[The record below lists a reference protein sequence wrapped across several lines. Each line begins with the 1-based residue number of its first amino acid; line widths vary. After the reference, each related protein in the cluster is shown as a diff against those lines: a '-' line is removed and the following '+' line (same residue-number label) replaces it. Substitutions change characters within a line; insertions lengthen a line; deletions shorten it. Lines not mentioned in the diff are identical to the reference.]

1 MELISS
7 KNLKNYLLLMRLDK
21 PIGIWLLMWPM
32 LWSLWIA
39 SEGQVSIK
47 ILLIFLSGTVIMRS
61 AGCVLNDF
69 ADRKIDPHVKRTQN
83 RPIASGKVSEKEA
96 IILFIILMSLAF
108 TLIFFLNLTTKF
120 FAIGGAL
127 VTVIYPFAKR
137 VLSAPQLV
145 LGIAFGW
152 GVPMAFA
159 AEIGHV
165 PLLGW
170 LIFFIAIIWALIYD
184 TYYAM
189 VDRDDD
195 LNLGVRST
203 AILFGRYDLFII
215 GLLQCSMLVLLFFM
229 AQLAAL
235 GMWVYSAIMISMLI
249 MIYHQWLTKE
259 KDRESCFKAFKHNHY
274 IGMTVF
280 IGIIL
285 HYQT

>member
-47 ILLIFLSGTVIMRS
+47 ILSIFLSGVIIMRS

-96 IILFIILMSLAF
+96 IILFITLMSLAC

-127 VTVIYPFAKR
+127 VTVFYPFVKR

-152 GVPMAFA
+152 GVPMAFS

-195 LNLGVRST
+195 LNLDVKST

-215 GLLQCSMLVLLFFM
+215 GLLQCSMLVLLIFM

>member
-1 MELISS
+1 
-7 KNLKNYLLLMRLDK
+7 MRLDK

-47 ILLIFLSGTVIMRS
+47 ILSIFLSGVIIMRS

-83 RPIASGKVSEKEA
+83 RPIASGKVSEREA
-96 IILFIILMSLAF
+96 IILFIILMSLAC

-127 VTVIYPFAKR
+127 VTVFYPFVKR

-152 GVPMAFA
+152 GVPMAFS

-195 LNLGVRST
+195 LNLDVKST

-215 GLLQCSMLVLLFFM
+215 GLLQCSMLVLLIFM

-235 GMWVYSAIMISMLI
+235 GMWAYSAIMISMLI

>member
-1 MELISS
+1 
-7 KNLKNYLLLMRLDK
+7 
-21 PIGIWLLMWPM
+21 MWPM

>member
-21 PIGIWLLMWPM
+21 PIGIWLVMWPM

-145 LGIAFGW
+145 LGIAFGSSI
-152 GVPMAFA
+152 PMVFML
-159 AEIGHV
+159 EKGLIDINCI
-165 PLLGW
+165 LLYI
-170 LIFFIAIIWALIYD
+170 LTIIWAIVYD

-189 VDRDDD
+189 ADKDDD
-195 LNLGVRST
+195 INRS
-203 AILFGRYDLFII
+203 
-215 GLLQCSMLVLLFFM
+215 
-229 AQLAAL
+229 
-235 GMWVYSAIMISMLI
+235 
-249 MIYHQWLTKE
+249 
-259 KDRESCFKAFKHNHY
+259 
-274 IGMTVF
+274 
-280 IGIIL
+280 
-285 HYQT
+285 

>member
-21 PIGIWLLMWPM
+21 PIGIWLVMWPM

-120 FAIGGAL
+120 FAIVGAL

>member
-1 MELISS
+1 
-7 KNLKNYLLLMRLDK
+7 MRLDK

-39 SEGQVSIK
+39 SEGQISIK
-47 ILLIFLSGTVIMRS
+47 ILLIFLFGVIIMRS

-96 IILFIILMSLAF
+96 IILFLFLMTVAF
-108 TLIFFLNLTTKF
+108 GLIFLLNTTTKVL
-120 FAIGGAL
+120 AVVGASI
-127 VTVIYPFAKR
+127 TAIYPFVKR
-137 VLSAPQLV
+137 VLSAPQLI
-145 LGIAFGW
+145 LGFAFGW

-159 AEIGHV
+159 AVLGHV

-170 LIFFIAIIWALIYD
+170 LIFIIAIIWALIYD

-195 LNLGVRST
+195 LNLDVKST

-215 GLLQCSMLVLLFFM
+215 GLLQCSMLVLLILM

>member
-1 MELISS
+1 MTSNIN
-7 KNLKNYLLLMRLDK
+7 KNINNYLLLMRLDK

-39 SEGQVSIK
+39 SEGQISLK
-47 ILLIFLSGTVIMRS
+47 ILLIFLFGVIIMRS

-96 IILFIILMSLAF
+96 IILFLFLMTVAF
-108 TLIFFLNLTTKF
+108 GLIFFLNTTTKVLAVF
-120 FAIGGAL
+120 GASI
-127 VTVIYPFAKR
+127 TAIYPFVKR
-137 VLSAPQLV
+137 VLSAPQLI
-145 LGIAFGW
+145 LGFAFGW

-159 AEIGHV
+159 AVLGHV

-170 LIFFIAIIWALIYD
+170 LIFIIAIIWALIYD

-195 LNLGVRST
+195 LKLDVRST

-215 GLLQCSMLVLLFFM
+215 GILQCLMLTLLFFM
-229 AQLAAL
+229 AKLAAL
-235 GMWVYSAIMISMLI
+235 GIWVYIAIIVSML
-249 MIYHQWLTKE
+249 MMVYHQWLAKE
-259 KDRESCFKAFKHNHY
+259 RDRESCFKVFMHNHY
-274 IGMTVF
+274 IGMAIF
-280 IGIIL
+280 IGIVL

>member
-21 PIGIWLLMWPM
+21 PIGIWLVMWPM

>member
-47 ILLIFLSGTVIMRS
+47 ILSIFLSGVIIMRS

-83 RPIASGKVSEKEA
+83 RPIASGKVSEREA
-96 IILFIILMSLAF
+96 IILFIILMSLAC

-127 VTVIYPFAKR
+127 VTVFYPFVKR

-152 GVPMAFA
+152 GVPMAFS

-195 LNLGVRST
+195 LNLDVKST

-215 GLLQCSMLVLLFFM
+215 GLLQCSMLVLLIFM

>member
-47 ILLIFLSGTVIMRS
+47 ILSIFLSGVIIMRS

-83 RPIASGKVSEKEA
+83 RPIASGKVSEREA
-96 IILFIILMSLAF
+96 IILFIILMSLAC

-127 VTVIYPFAKR
+127 VTVFYPFVKR

-145 LGIAFGW
+145 LGIGW
-152 GVPMAFA
+152 GVPMAFS

-195 LNLGVRST
+195 LNLDVKST

-215 GLLQCSMLVLLFFM
+215 GLLQCSMLVLLIFM

>member
-47 ILLIFLSGTVIMRS
+47 ILSIFLSGVIIMRS

-96 IILFIILMSLAF
+96 IILFITLMSLAC

-127 VTVIYPFAKR
+127 VTVLYPFVKR

-195 LNLGVRST
+195 LNLDVRST

-215 GLLQCSMLVLLFFM
+215 GLLQCSMLILLIFM

-285 HYQT
+285 HYHT

>member
-152 GVPMAFA
+152 GVPMAFS

>member
-47 ILLIFLSGTVIMRS
+47 ILSIFLSGVIIMRS

-96 IILFIILMSLAF
+96 IILFITLMSLAC

-127 VTVIYPFAKR
+127 VTVLYPFVKR

-195 LNLGVRST
+195 LNLDVKST

-215 GLLQCSMLVLLFFM
+215 GLLQCSMLVLLIFM